1 MPDKKIYTVLFLQ
14 ALLPYTHINNFSAK
28 KFTHDKKFFKYFFA
42 AGKFS
47 GLKIRLYG

>member
-1 MPDKKIYTVLFLQ
+1 MPKKKIYTVLFLQ
-14 ALLPYTHINNFSAK
+14 ALLPYTHINTFSAK
-28 KFTHDKKFFKYFFA
+28 NFTYAEKFFKYFFA

>member
-1 MPDKKIYTVLFLQ
+1 MPGKKIYTVLFLQ
-14 ALLPYTHINNFSAK
+14 ALLPYAHINAIKAK
-28 KFTHDKKFFKYFFA
+28 KIYHSQKFFKYFFA